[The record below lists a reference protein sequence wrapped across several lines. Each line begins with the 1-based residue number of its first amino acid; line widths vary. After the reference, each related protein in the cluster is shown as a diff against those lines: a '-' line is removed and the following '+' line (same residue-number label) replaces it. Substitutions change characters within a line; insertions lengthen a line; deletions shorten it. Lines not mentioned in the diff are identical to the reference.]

1 MMKKRLEKS
10 SCGEDKTTYGDDK
23 ADVDQADA
31 RERAARAHFES
42 YDEDRR

>member
-1 MMKKRLEKS
+1 MEK
-10 SCGEDKTTYGDDK
+10 DKLASLTESTYGDDK

-31 RERAARAHFES
+31 RERAARAHFKS